1 MRTTLAALALLLPA
15 ALTGCATP
23 TGIAAY
29 DAFDAYE
36 GERVSLAGYEAVHV
50 APVTSSPEIV
60 ARIDVSPI
68 GPRNRVRPLQ
78 ESTLAEKQ
86 DDLAEELA
94 RRLSQVATLRD
105 APGPGVLTVAA
116 ELTELQANRPTMA
129 ELSAQPGL
137 DFRSVSVGD
146 AGVRI
151 TLSEDGRVIG
161 VIDDRAVQRNFN
173 DPTIGVT
180 TWGTADQYFA
190 RVAEK
195 VAALLR

>member
-1 MRTTLAALALLLPA
+1 MRTTLAALALLFPV
-15 ALTGCATP
+15 ALMGCATP

-36 GERVSLAGYEAVHV
+36 GDRVSLAGYDAVHV
-50 APVTSSPEIV
+50 APVTSAPDV
-60 ARIDVSPI
+60 AARVDVNPI
-68 GPRNRVRPLQ
+68 GPRNQVRPLQ
-78 ESTLAEKQ
+78 QSTLTDKQ
-86 DDLAEELA
+86 DDLAEELS
-94 RRLSQVATLRD
+94 RRLGRIAELRD

-116 ELTELQANRPTMA
+116 ELTELEANRPTMA

-161 VIDDRAVQRNFN
+161 VIDDRAVRRNFN
-173 DPTIGVT
+173 DPTVGVAV
-180 TWGTADQYFA
+180 WGTVDRYFE
-190 RVAEK
+190 RVSEQ
-195 VAALLR
+195 VAALLQ